1 MTVREAK
8 TIIQQ
13 WAYQEAVH
21 LPGFCGA
28 FYHGSVNWLN
38 DSDLLPAASDVD
50 VIVVLTDPEGY
61 SSGKFIYK
69 ELLVEVSYLAAD
81 EFCTAEQVL
90 GKFYLAGSFRKHSI
104 IAEKGT
110 HLSTL
115 QRQVAAQYA
124 NIEWVR
130 KRCEHARGLAL
141 NYLEP
146 PTAGTPLHDQITSW
160 LFARG
165 LMVHMLLVAGLKNPT
180 VRKRYLEVKLLLEEY
195 HLPEFYER
203 LLESTRFAALS
214 RRDVEGHLDALTAA
228 FDDAAKVISTPYRF
242 AADISSTGKPVAI
255 GGSYE
260 LIKAGYHREA
270 MFWIVATYCRCQHV
284 LSKDAPA
291 EVRKQH
297 DVGFMELLE
306 ALQIT
311 SLNERNQS
319 NEGARGFIE
328 EVEQIAAI
336 IMAQHPEIQS

>member
-21 LPGFCGA
+21 LPGLCGA
-28 FYHGSVNWLN
+28 FYHGSINWLN
-38 DSDLLPAASDVD
+38 DSDPLPAASDVD
-50 VIVVLTDPEGY
+50 VIVVLTDPQGY

-69 ELLVEVSYLAAD
+69 ALLLEVSYLAAD
-81 EFCTAEQVL
+81 EFRTVEQIL

-115 QRQVAAQYA
+115 QQQVATQYA

-130 KRCEHARGLAL
+130 KRCEHARELAL
-141 NYLEP
+141 SYLEP
-146 PTAGTPLHDQITSW
+146 LAADTPLHDQITSW

-180 VRKRYLEVKLLLEEY
+180 VRKRYLEAKFLLEEY
-195 HLPEFYER
+195 YLPEFYER

-214 RRDVEGHLDALTAA
+214 RRDVERHLDALSAA
-228 FDDAAKVISTPYRF
+228 FDDATKVISTPYRF
-242 AADISSTGKPVAI
+242 AADISSTGRPVAI

-284 LSKDAPA
+284 LAADAPPG
-291 EVRKQH
+291 VRKQH
-297 DVGFMELLE
+297 DAGFMELLE
-306 ALQIT
+306 ALHIT

-319 NEGARGFIE
+319 NLAACGFTG

-336 IMAQHPEIQS
+336 IMAQNREIQS